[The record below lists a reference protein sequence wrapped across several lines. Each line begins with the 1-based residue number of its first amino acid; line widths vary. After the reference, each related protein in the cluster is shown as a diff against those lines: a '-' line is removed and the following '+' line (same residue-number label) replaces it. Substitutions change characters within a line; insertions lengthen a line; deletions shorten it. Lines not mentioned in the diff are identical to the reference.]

1 MTKSHIPD
9 RLHFRIGEVCAI
21 TDIKPHVLRYW
32 ETEFPQIQPTK
43 TSGGLRLYTRR
54 DIETVSK
61 IKELLYN
68 EGYTIAGAKKA
79 LANSQSIE
87 SSPDKNEVLNDILK
101 GLKAIRDILS

>member
-54 DIETVSK
+54 DIELVAR
-61 IKELLYN
+61 IKQLLYN

-79 LANSQSIE
+79 LATHKPTE
-87 SSPDKNEVLNDILK
+87 SPPDNNKVMNNVLTELK
-101 GLKAIRDILS
+101 TIRKILS